1 MSNRRVPAIIGIA
14 GGALVFAYL
23 LLGGRTSTSPPA
35 SASPSAERAVA
46 PLSDASRRRPRDDER
61 IVSETE
67 RIDALSRA
75 HVWREPTVPVSRA
88 QLAQPTSTP
97 QSLTCR
103 FRLNAL
109 GGTTSKFDCDVE
121 GDKVR
126 IKYGT
131 GPELPAEAAATRLL
145 HALGFGADEV
155 AFVPRLRCH
164 GCPAAPFVI
173 AKVVEATHT
182 TPLYEKTL
190 DYDEYHDFEWVA
202 LERKFDARP
211 IATAD
216 LEGWSFHELDRVD
229 ASKGG
234 APRAHVDSLRLLAVF
249 LAHWDNKAE
258 NQRLVCVSREWPEG
272 TPCRTPFAMIQD
284 LGATFGP
291 RKVDLDAW
299 ERTPIFEDRSRC
311 RISMRGLPYDGAT
324 FDAVNISEAGRR
336 HLAGLLSQLSDRQL
350 AELFTGAR
358 FDQQRS
364 MFTAV
369 HPVADWIRVFKAK
382 VQAITDG
389 PPCPS

>member
-1 MSNRRVPAIIGIA
+1 VARAKLA
-14 GGALVFAYL
+14 
-23 LLGGRTSTSPPA
+23 RTEA
-35 SASPSAERAVA
+35 
-46 PLSDASRRRPRDDER
+46 
-61 IVSETE
+61 
-67 RIDALSRA
+67 
-75 HVWREPTVPVSRA
+75 
-88 QLAQPTSTP
+88 TP

-145 HALGFGADEV
+145 HVLGFGADDV

-182 TPLYEKTL
+182 TPLYEKAL
-190 DYDEYHDFEWVA
+190 DYDDYHDFEWVV

-211 IATAD
+211 IATKRVD
-216 LEGWSFHELDRVD
+216 GWSFHELGRID

-234 APRAHVDSLRLLAVF
+234 ATRAHVDALRLLAVF
-249 LAHWDNKAE
+249 LAHWDNKTQ
-258 NQRLVCVSREWPEG
+258 NQRLVCLSREWPEG
-272 TPCRTPFAMIQD
+272 TPCRAPFAMIQD

-291 RKVDLDAW
+291 RKVDLDEW
-299 ERTPIFEDRSRC
+299 ERAEIFEDRARC

-324 FDAVNISEAGRR
+324 FDAVDISEAGRR

-350 AELFTGAR
+350 TDLFSGAR

-364 MFTAV
+364 MFTEV

-382 VQAITDG
+382 VQTITDG
-389 PPCPS
+389 PSCPS